1 MDFWDT
7 FWATM
12 WGALGGAIVGALTA
26 WLFSLDLR
34 RRARED
40 RAQEREQDRLDREDE
55 RALDREARHAER
67 EEQRDWEYDERIRR
81 EWPRV
86 IEATR
91 QFANASRA
99 VYDAMRTN
107 QSVGNGFEQ
116 YRIAL
121 VSLTQRLFEAA
132 TIAKDAEHRVVNAI
146 GGLTAT
152 TPAYSNVQ
160 IRSMDRIVDALAM
173 YTTASPTRRASAIFT
188 LESTLRELVA
198 TAQRETAEFL
208 AGEGLGVPDR

>member
-1 MDFWDT
+1 MDFWGT

-12 WGALGGAIVGALTA
+12 CGALVGALAA

-40 RAQEREQDRLDREDE
+40 RVQEREQDRLDREAE
-55 RALDREARHAER
+55 RNLDREARRAER

-91 QFANASRA
+91 HFANASRA
-99 VYDAMRTN
+99 VYDAMRTS
-107 QSVGNGFEQ
+107 QPIGSAFEQ
-116 YRIAL
+116 YRISMI
-121 VSLTQRLFEAA
+121 SLTQRLFEAA

-152 TPAYSNVQ
+152 TPAYSRVQ
-160 IRSMDRIVDALAM
+160 IRSMDHIIDALAS
-173 YTTASPTRRASAIFT
+173 YTTTPPANRAAAI
-188 LESTLRELVA
+188 LELEATLRDVVA
-198 TAQRETAEFL
+198 TAQRETEEFL
-208 AGEGLGVPDR
+208 AGEGLRR